1 MKKILLAIV
10 KSCILLTVACPIFVS
25 TLYSFPAFDDFAEA
39 AGWNEKTTNG
49 LVYLFINVV
58 DNYVGWQGTY
68 SGKFLAA
75 IPVYNLVGLMGLRT
89 VMFIVTAIFF
99 SALVFVGYAV
109 LSWMES
115 SATTTKLRS
124 LSWLLSLSIPFLL
137 FIMGFNRLSE
147 IFCWYEGAAI
157 YTIPLEIG
165 FIGVALA
172 FLYECDNKKWM
183 IWIASICVF
192 LGAGGAL
199 VISSLLT
206 AILMFL
212 VIYNYLVEHKITK
225 VTIVFLS
232 SFIGS
237 VINAMAPGNFA
248 RHSVID
254 TEVRPLTCLWM
265 TINRVH
271 FAISYYFQNGFL
283 ILLLVLSFVYGV
295 NALRNSEREFKY
307 PVLVTLYGYVTM
319 ILVIFPYVLGYS
331 SRTIQ
336 ERCGFIEQL
345 ALAMGVSFIGMYWGA
360 WVAKTKDF
368 KLESSAY
375 IALAMICSLLLVK
388 YVDFEN
394 LSSLTPYRILWHM
407 NDGDYAF
414 EAARQ
419 QSILEQLD
427 NAEQGSDLVIKIP
440 GDYREELWT
449 NIMTVGITD
458 DPEFWINNSVAESYG
473 LNSVILTYGD

>member
-1 MKKILLAIV
+1 MKKVFIVVCFFIVVSIIFPILI
-10 KSCILLTVACPIFVS
+10 S
-25 TLYSFPAFDDFAEA
+25 TIYSFPAFDDFAEA
-39 AGWNEKTTNG
+39 AGWNLKTSSG
-49 LVYLFINVV
+49 IVYLFTNVK
-58 DNYVGWQGTY
+58 DNYINWQGTY
-68 SGKFLAA
+68 FGKFLAA
-75 IPVYNLVGLMGLRT
+75 IPVYNLVGLTGLRVTMFLIT
-89 VMFIVTAIFF
+89 VLFFAAIF
-99 SALVFVGYAV
+99 FVGYAV
-109 LSWMES
+109 FKWCQNDKEI
-115 SATTTKLRS
+115 TTRQIVSVLFTI
-124 LSWLLSLSIPFLL
+124 SIPFLL
-137 FIMGFNRLSE
+137 FTMGFNRLSE

-212 VIYNYLVEHKITK
+212 LIYNYLVEYKITK
-225 VTIVFLS
+225 VTIVFFS

-237 VINAMAPGNFA
+237 VINAIAPGNFA

-254 TEVRPLTCLWM
+254 TAVRPLTCLWM

-283 ILLLVLSFVYGV
+283 ILLLVISYAYGV
-295 NALRNSEREFKY
+295 NALRNSRREFKY

-345 ALAMGVSFIGMYWGA
+345 ALAMCVSFIGMYWGA
-360 WVAKTKDF
+360 WAAKTKDF

-375 IALAMICSLLLVK
+375 IALALICSLLLVK